1 MNCKKYKTILFDI
14 DDTLID
20 FKVDQKIA
28 FMKAMNEIG
37 KICTEEMYEDYND
50 INLGLWEELNK
61 GNISLEELF
70 VKRFKIFFDK
80 YKIKQNEEEFNN
92 ILTKMFQETGTPI
105 KGVVETL
112 NKISNVYEL
121 VVVSNGPKDQQYHRL
136 KNANFLK
143 YFSKIFISEEM
154 GYNKPDKKYFDIVFN
169 NIKNKEKSQI
179 LIVGDSIS
187 SDIIGGKKVGIDTCW
202 YNINNKENNTDIKPE
217 YEIKNFE
224 ELLKIV

>member
-202 YNINNKENNTDIKPE
+202 YNINNKENNTGIKPE

-224 ELLKIV
+224 ELLQIV

>member
-112 NKISNVYEL
+112 DKISNVYEL

-202 YNINNKENNTDIKPE
+202 YNINNKENTTGIKPE